1 MERLKYKF
9 RVTGTFKIMYK
20 FRVKNKIRVDTRS
33 V

>member
-9 RVTGTFKIMYK
+9 RVTGKFKIMYK
-20 FRVKNKIRVDTRS
+20 FRVKNKIKVDTRS